1 MERLARFTLFLLLW
15 LILAGPDLAGLP
27 FGLLAAA
34 LASQASARL
43 MPGRM
48 ALGSPPA
55 VLLLLGR
62 SVSQA
67 VLAGA
72 DIARRAFDPRLPLQP
87 GLVTMS
93 TALPEGTARDG
104 FTALA
109 SLSPGA
115 LPAGMDASGAIF
127 VHALDTSLPIAR
139 DLATTEALYLR
150 AGGAPHG

>member
-1 MERLARFTLFLLLW
+1 MERAARFALFGLLW
-15 LILAGPDLAGLP
+15 LILAGLNPAGLP

-34 LASQASARL
+34 LATWASLRL
-43 MPGRM
+43 SPGRM
-48 ALGSPPA
+48 VLGAPWA

-62 SVSQA
+62 SAAQA

-87 GLVTMS
+87 GLVS
-93 TALPEGTARDG
+93 HATALPEGTARDG

-115 LPAGMDASGAIF
+115 LPAGTDSAGMLVI
-127 VHALDTSLPIAR
+127 HALDTRLPIAR
-139 DLATTEALYLR
+139 DLAATEALYAR
-150 AGGAPHG
+150 AAGSHG